1 MNDDLDLTIADH
13 PKDVPL
19 PAVPH
24 RIAPA
29 TPRSPWVDLTGD
41 EADALERR
49 RRDNSYFASQT
60 GKYGVDLGRAEE

>member
-1 MNDDLDLTIADH
+1 MNDEIPLSDLDSPH
-13 PKDVPL
+13 DVHL
-19 PAVPH
+19 PAIPH

-49 RRDNSYFASQT
+49 RRDNSYLASQM
-60 GKYGVDLGRAEE
+60 GKYGVVFEREQE